1 MQAGKKK
8 NKAVEFLSNAEAH
21 GLLAFASRCI
31 LGEMGCGTGSV
42 ALVHLLCTNGL
53 SLVVIAGMLRGHRT
67 AHPLCSLVR
76 NRIQEERTR
85 LMRDGKLRV
94 GWALEERPRGKRL
107 ILSSKSKVRL
117 IFLGTPGD
125 GAGDSDSRL

>member
-1 MQAGKKK
+1 MQAGKK

-21 GLLAFASRCI
+21 GLLALASCCI

-42 ALVHLLCTNGL
+42 VWCVCYAPMDLR
-53 SLVVIAGMLRGHRT
+53 SLVVIAVMLRGHRT

-76 NRIQEERTR
+76 NRIREERTR
-85 LMRDGKLRV
+85 LMRDGKLWV
-94 GWALEERPRGKRL
+94 GWALEERPRGKRI

-125 GAGDSDSRL
+125 GAGELC

>member
-21 GLLAFASRCI
+21 GLLDFASLCI
-31 LGEMGCGTGSV
+31 LGKMGCGTGSV
-42 ALVHLLCTNGL
+42 ALVHLLCTHGL
-53 SLVVIAGMLRGHRT
+53 KGSGRDSSDAQGTQNSSPTLQPGKEQV
-67 AHPLCSLVR
+67 
-76 NRIQEERTR
+76 QEENTR

-125 GAGDSDSRL
+125 AAGELC